1 MKFLRNLLAAI
12 IGCLIAFGVVFVM
25 FIIFIGI
32 VGSSEDTVTIKKNSV
47 LELQLKR
54 PISDYVGDN
63 AMDPFAGALYE
74 QSQGLDEIL
83 HAISVAKDDDD
94 IKGISIN
101 NNFMMAGL
109 AQTQAIRKALEA
121 FKASGK
127 FVYTYG
133 DFYMQKD
140 YYLASVA
147 DSIFMNP
154 VGALDFR
161 GLSSEVLFFKDLQ
174 EKTGV
179 KMEVIR
185 HGKYK
190 SAVEPFISNEMSE
203 ANRTQIKELIGSLW
217 NTMLEDIS
225 KGRNIPSADLNVIAD
240 TLGGRTPEYA
250 KETGLLDGVIFFDQY
265 QQKLRNALNLGED
278 DDMNVVSLDDYVI
291 RSNKKI
297 VKKGA
302 DKIAVIF
309 AQGEILYGEGGPDII
324 GQGIIN
330 EAIIEAKEDD
340 KVKAI
345 VLRVNSPG
353 GSALTSDIIWRE
365 IELAREKKPVVV
377 SMGNVAASGGYYI
390 AVGADK
396 IFAEPTTI
404 TGSIGVFGT
413 IPNMSELAG
422 NIGIN
427 AEQVGTNKN
436 SVEYS
441 LFEPMTDN
449 FRNYVQEGIE
459 STYNT
464 FLQRVAQGRNI
475 SMAQADSLAQG
486 RVWSGVDAK
495 RMGLVDELGNLED
508 AIAEAANMAELEN
521 YGLKKYPKYKSG
533 FERFMEDLGGA
544 SAKVKQGIIE
554 EEIGTEAYSILK
566 QVKSVMEREGVQAR
580 MPFVL
585 DIK

>member
-12 IGCLIAFGVVFVM
+12 MGCLIAFGIFFVMLMVFVSLLESADE
-25 FIIFIGI
+25 G
-32 VGSSEDTVTIKKNSV
+32 VTIGKNSI
-47 LELQLKR
+47 LELKLQQ
-54 PISDYVGDN
+54 PISDYVGN
-63 AMDPFAGALYE
+63 NELDPFTGFFE

-83 HAISVAKDDDD
+83 HALQVAKNDDD

-101 NNFMMAGL
+101 NNFIVAGL
-109 AQTQAIRKALEA
+109 AQTQAIRKALKT
-121 FKASGK
+121 FKESGK
-127 FVYTYG
+127 FIYAYS

-147 DSIFMNP
+147 DSVFMNP

-161 GLSSEVLFFKDLQ
+161 GLSTEVLFFKDLQ

-190 SAVEPFISNEMSE
+190 SAVEPFLSNEMSD
-203 ANRTQIKELIGSLW
+203 ANRMQLKELIGSLW
-217 NTMLEDIS
+217 NSMVSEIS
-225 KGRNIPSADLNVIAD
+225 EGRNLSATDLNIIAD
-240 TLGGRTPEYA
+240 TLGGRTPQYA
-250 KETGLLDGVIFFDQY
+250 KTSGLVDGILFYDEYEQL
-265 QQKLRNALNLGED
+265 LRNATALNSEED
-278 DDMNVVSLDDYVI
+278 IKYVALNDYVK

-297 VKKGA
+297 TQKGD
-302 DKIAVIF
+302 DKVAIVF
-309 AQGEILYGEGGPDII
+309 AQGEILYGEGGPNVI

-330 EAIIEAKEDD
+330 EALIKARDD
-340 KVKAI
+340 EKVKAI

-365 IELAREKKPVVV
+365 IQLAKEKKPVVV

-413 IPNMSELAG
+413 VPNITELAA

-441 LFEPMTDN
+441 LFEPMTDD
-449 FRNYVQEGIE
+449 FRNVVLESIE
-459 STYNT
+459 QTYDT
-464 FLQRVAQGRNI
+464 FLQRVAMGRGI
-475 SMAQADSLAQG
+475 SVAEADSLGQG

-495 RMGLVDELGNLED
+495 RLGLVDELGTLDD
-508 AIAEAANMAELEN
+508 AIAEAANLAGLEN
-521 YGLKKYPKYKSG
+521 YGIKKFPRYKSG
-533 FERFMEDLGGA
+533 LERFLEDMSGA
-544 SAKVKQGIIE
+544 QAKQQFIE
-554 EEIGTEAYSILK
+554 EEIGTEAYTILK
-566 QVKSVMEREGVQAR
+566 QIKSVMEQKGVQAR

-585 DIK
+585 DVK

>member
-12 IGCLIAFGVVFVM
+12 LGCIIAFGLIFMM
-25 FIIFIGI
+25 FIIFASI
-32 VGSSEDTVTIKKNSV
+32 VGNAEDTVSIKNNSV
-47 LELQLKR
+47 LELQLKQ

-63 AMDPFAGALYE
+63 SLDPFAGGLFE
-74 QSQGLDEIL
+74 QNQGLDEIL
-83 HAISVAKDDDD
+83 HAILVAKDDKD

-101 NNFMMAGL
+101 NNFIIAGL
-109 AQTQAIRKALEA
+109 AQTQTIRRALED
-121 FKASGK
+121 FKESGK
-127 FVYTYG
+127 FIYTYG
-133 DFYMQKD
+133 DFYIQKD

-147 DSIFMNP
+147 DSVFLNP

-190 SAVEPFISNEMSE
+190 SAVEPFIANEMSE
-203 ANRTQIKELIGSLW
+203 ANRSQIKELIGSLW
-217 NTMLEDIS
+217 NSMVDDIS
-225 KGRNIPSADLNVIAD
+225 RGRDISAENLNIIAD
-240 TLGGRTPEYA
+240 TLGGRSPEYA
-250 KETGLLDGVIFFDQY
+250 LASGLIDDVIFFDEY
-265 QQKLRNALNLGED
+265 EQKLRRALNLED
-278 DDMNVVSLDDYVI
+278 DKDLHIVQLEDYVI
-291 RSNKKI
+291 RSNKKKI
-297 VKKGA
+297 KKGEG
-302 DKIAVIF
+302 KVAVVF
-309 AQGEILYGEGGPDII
+309 AQGEILYGEGGPDVI

-330 EAIIEAKEDD
+330 EAIIKAREDD
-340 KVKAI
+340 DVKAI

-365 IELAREKKPVVV
+365 VELTKEVKPVVV

-396 IFAEPTTI
+396 IFAEPTTV
-404 TGSIGVFGT
+404 TGSIGVFGMV
-413 IPNMSELAG
+413 PNMAELAED
-422 NIGIN
+422 IGVN

-441 LFEPMTDN
+441 LYEPMNDG
-449 FRNYVQEGIE
+449 FRTVVQEGIE
-459 STYNT
+459 STYDT
-464 FLQRVAQGRNI
+464 FLQRVSQGRNI

-486 RVWSGVDAK
+486 RVWSGVDAQ
-495 RMGLVDELGNLED
+495 RLGLVDELGNLED
-508 AIAEAANMAELEN
+508 AIEEAAKMAELEE
-521 YGLKKYPKYKSG
+521 YGIKKFPKYKSG
-533 FERFMEDLGGA
+533 LERFMEDLGGA
-544 SAKVKQGIIE
+544 SAKIKNNLIE
-554 EEIGTEAYSILK
+554 DEIGVEAHTILK
-566 QVKSVMEREGVQAR
+566 EVKRAMDQKGVQAR